1 MVSRE
6 KLIEKQL
13 DDIRNLVLALIIGVV
28 ISIPAMVFVQGVKPE
43 LKIAFAAYCTGLI
56 VLVVSMFRIL
66 KKLYEEY
73 SRDPGMTPYLGIY
86 AIAITVLAL
95 ITLIIAMLVT

>member
-13 DDIRNLVLALIIGVV
+13 DDVRNLVIAIILGIV

-43 LKIAFAAYCTGLI
+43 LKIPFLVYCTGLLI
-56 VLVVSMFRIL
+56 LVASLFYIL
-66 KKLYEEY
+66 KKLYEIY

-86 AIAITVLAL
+86 AIAIAVPAL
-95 ITLIIAMLVT
+95 VTLILAIVL